1 MDFMDVVRKRRS
13 IRRYRP
19 DPVSDEVL
27 NQVLEAARLAPSG
40 GNGQPWHFIV
50 VKDSEMKGKLGIR
63 EWAAAAPIV
72 IVGCVD
78 PGDPIASTI
87 RIIDFSIAFEHIVLA
102 AANFGLGTCWLMG
115 WSAKPDA
122 EEVMKG
128 VLGVPN
134 RLKIVAVTPLGY
146 PDGPPRLK
154 DTKALSEIVHYEKF

>member
-13 IRRYRP
+13 IRRYKP

-40 GNGQPWHFIV
+40 SNGQPWHFIV
-50 VKDSEMKGKLGIR
+50 VKDSETKGKLGIR

-115 WSAKPDA
+115 WSAKPGA
-122 EEVMKG
+122 EEAMKG

-134 RLKIVAVTPLGY
+134 RMKIVAVTPLGY